1 MFQLQPFVERCQA
14 EKWELPVGGKCMG
27 YCSLQTTAGSQQC
40 HQRNLNAWLVHGTN
54 YWKEL
59 DCELRGKQAVWC
71 TSAPD
76 SLEAKNVVDDT
87 VITSRTREQGFKALG
102 AWIIFDGHFVKELA
116 EREVDC
122 MEVLLCDPKL
132 LWTTEWRCDIDSA
145 SCHHV
150 SHVIPVWVFWQ
161 LDSDTVTMHSP
172 TSNPR
177 QDVETNENVPG
188 RTTETPEAHMVR
200 WSKLLH
206 GCRGTH
212 KILHGDDMYFASY
225 FSSCGHVAR
234 LTKVDPQRETSRIY
248 IPNYMEWLRSLKKE
262 LGSQCHGR
270 RFRVLRWEQAVAQCV
285 GTDWTNVAQDRMEW
299 RAKMDAM
306 IKWRTQKNGGSK
318 CQSHR
323 MTIHQP
329 HVLSNRSMMCVP
341 PYELHGSCV

>member
-102 AWIIFDGHFVKELA
+102 AWIIFDGHFVKEVA

-122 MEVLLCDPKL
+122 MEVLLCDPKIVVDDRVALRHRQRL
-132 LWTTEWRCDIDSA
+132 LSSR
-145 SCHHV
+145 
-150 SHVIPVWVFWQ
+150 
-161 LDSDTVTMHSP
+161 VTSSLYGCSGSWILTQSQCTHL
-172 TSNPR
+172 R
-177 QDVETNENVPG
+177 AIQDKMLRRIKNVPG
-188 RTTETPEAHMVR
+188 RTTETPEAHMIR

-206 GCRGTH
+206 SCRGTH
-212 KILHGDDMYFASY
+212 KILHGDDMYFAS
-225 FSSCGHVAR
+225 
-234 LTKVDPQRETSRIY
+234 
-248 IPNYMEWLRSLKKE
+248 
-262 LGSQCHGR
+262 
-270 RFRVLRWEQAVAQCV
+270 
-285 GTDWTNVAQDRMEW
+285 
-299 RAKMDAM
+299 
-306 IKWRTQKNGGSK
+306 
-318 CQSHR
+318 
-323 MTIHQP
+323 
-329 HVLSNRSMMCVP
+329 
-341 PYELHGSCV
+341 